1 MAVNKIDGLINGLVL
16 FDSVMASPITIEVKG
31 YMVRIPDA
39 RLTMF
44 DDTQVESLLAWGW
57 ASTTIKDRD
66 GVPMPE
72 YEGFIFG
79 GDV

>member
-1 MAVNKIDGLINGLVL
+1 MAVDKIDGLINGLVL
-16 FDSVMASPITIEVKG
+16 FSSVLPPPVTIEVKG

-44 DDTQVESLLAWGW
+44 DNSQIENLLAWGW
-57 ASTTIKDRD
+57 ASTTIRD
-66 GVPMPE
+66 KEGAPMPA
-72 YEGFIFG
+72 YDGFIFG

>member
-16 FDSVMASPITIEVKG
+16 FSSVLPPPITIEVKG

-44 DDTQVESLLAWGW
+44 DNSQIENLLAWGW
-57 ASTTIKDRD
+57 ASTTIRD
-66 GVPMPE
+66 KEGVPMPA
-72 YEGFIFG
+72 YDGFIFG